1 MKEEKKERIKQLI
14 KKLSELSEEQRQ
26 AIVEKLGI
34 RNPEGHLLSDRNQ
47 SLLYLQAMGNPLSVV
62 AGYKQW
68 QKFGR
73 QVTKGQQGYIIAVP
87 SGVTK
92 SDAVFPING
101 NESTTVDAADDDI
114 FFLWKAV
121 FDISQTEEITEQ
133 TKGKAA

>member
-26 AIVEKLGI
+26 SIVAKLGI

-47 SLLYLQAMGNPLSVV
+47 SLLYLQAMGSPLSVV

-68 QKFGR
+68 QKSGR
-73 QVTKGQQGYIIAVP
+73 QVTKGQSGYIIAIP
-87 SGVTK
+87 SGAKK
-92 SDAVFPING
+92 SEAQDP
-101 NESTTVDAADDDI
+101 ESEEDI

-133 TKGKAA
+133 SKGKAA

>member
-1 MKEEKKERIKQLI
+1 MKEEKKERVKQLI

-73 QVTKGQQGYIIAVP
+73 QVTKGQTGYIIAVP
-87 SGVTK
+87 SGVKK
-92 SDAVFPING
+92 SNSVFPING

-133 TKGKAA
+133 SKGKAA

>member
-26 AIVEKLGI
+26 SIVAKLGI

-47 SLLYLQAMGNPLSVV
+47 SLLYLQAMGSPLSVV

-68 QKFGR
+68 QKSGR
-73 QVTKGQQGYIIAVP
+73 QVTKGQLGYIIAVP
-87 SGVTK
+87 SAVQK
-92 SDAVFPING
+92 SNSVLPING

-133 TKGKAA
+133 SKGKAA